1 MLLAAS
7 HSALACSLPGLWRT
21 KAASH
26 AERTDALEKLV
37 LGDTMAASLLA
48 MAAAS
53 GPAPRTDLPADPLA
67 CAWWLAELMGEER
80 LAELRSLQPPGGDF
94 MGVGLCA
101 EDLLQMRR
109 ELMGALGA
117 ALARLD
123 SRVD

>member
-37 LGDTMAASLLA
+37 LGD
-48 MAAAS
+48 
-53 GPAPRTDLPADPLA
+53 PRTDLPADPLA

-123 SRVD
+123 SRAD